1 MLPHPATS
9 GTIAEHRFRE
19 QLRDTAQQRR
29 AASAETGARS
39 RPTTAT
45 PAWLAAISG
54 ITGVWMRVRG
64 ATRVLATDPRERGSA
79 KPAHPVA

>member
-9 GTIAEHRFRE
+9 GKIAERRLQE
-19 QLRDTAQQRR
+19 RLRDTAQQRR

-39 RPTTAT
+39 RPTNAT
-45 PAWLAAISG
+45 PAWRTVISG
-54 ITGVWMRVRG
+54 ITGVWLRVRG